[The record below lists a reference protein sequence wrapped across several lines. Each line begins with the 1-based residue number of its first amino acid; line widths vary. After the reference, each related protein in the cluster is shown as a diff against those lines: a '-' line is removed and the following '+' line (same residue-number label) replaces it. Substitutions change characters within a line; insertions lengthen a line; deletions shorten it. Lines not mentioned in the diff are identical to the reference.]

1 MAYVVPD
8 YASPGD
14 QLDGRESELETLALL
29 RKRLPSAYVIFH
41 SVHWTNAWRKTP
53 LFGEADFIV
62 VNVEGSV
69 LVIEQK
75 RGSLEESRC
84 GLGKRYGTDL
94 KSVPSQIH
102 RTLDGLRDK
111 FKRQTGHSLKLDYLL
126 FCPDH
131 RVKNLAAAGLDTE
144 RIVDARDAGLLPER
158 IVELLPEGAPSP
170 MADRVRRFLEQRLN
184 LIPDIHASLSAHERH
199 YARSSGALSE
209 SIGNI
214 SGRPLR
220 LAVRGTAGC
229 GKSLVAVKAYRDAVA
244 AGKRPLLLCFNRDL
258 KEKMK
263 AAGGAGGIVETW
275 YGAIAEVLKATGRPL
290 DHSAQVNWDKAVE
303 DVLDGEVPD
312 EWRFDVLIVDEG
324 QDFDPGWSDMIDLFA
339 GPQSDRLWLD
349 DPDQTIRQGVS
360 RSSEAFPGI
369 GWTGYRARSN
379 YRSPRSIARY
389 IKDLLPKFDFEAAN
403 PLPGSDVGVTRIVD
417 RNDTARTVGSIATE
431 LIRHGYKQENL
442 IVLSLRGLKTA
453 TLGGASSCGTQ
464 ALRRPTGTYDL
475 FGNQLWTPGKLRF
488 DTIRRYKGQQDAAVI
503 LTDVDAPDDPE
514 RMDEW
519 ERLMF
524 AALTRA
530 TDRVEIVAFGAT
542 ADRLAGV

>member
-1 MAYVVPD
+1 MMAYLVP
-8 YASPGD
+8 ALPAAPG
-14 QLDGRESELETLALL
+14 LDGRQAELETLTLL
-29 RKRLPSAYVIFH
+29 RNNLSQAYTIYH
-41 SVHWTNAWRKTP
+41 SVHWTKAQSAVP
-53 LFGEADFIV
+53 MFGEADFVIV
-62 VNVEGSV
+62 NPGGSI

-75 RGSLEESRC
+75 RGPLVEGDE
-84 GLGKRYGTDL
+84 GLHKRYGNSL
-94 KSVPSQIH
+94 KSVPVQIH

-111 FKRQTGHSLKLDYLL
+111 FKHQTGYALKLDYLL

-131 RVKNLAAAGLDTE
+131 RVINLAAAGLDTE
-144 RIVDARDAGLLPER
+144 RIVDARDAEGLVER
-158 IVELLPEGAPSP
+158 ITALLPEGSPQP
-170 MADRVRRFLEQRLN
+170 MAERVCRFLEQTLD
-184 LIPDIHASLSAHERH
+184 LIPDIHANLSAQTRH
-199 YARSSGALSE
+199 YARATGGLAE

-244 AGKRPLLLCFNRDL
+244 VGKRPLLLCFNRDL

-263 AAGGAGGIVETW
+263 AAGGAGGVVETW

-290 DHSAQVNWDKAVE
+290 DHATQVNWDKAVE
-303 DVLDGEVPD
+303 DVLDGDVPD

-349 DPDQTIRQGVS
+349 DPDQTIRQGVVPS
-360 RSSEAFPGI
+360 NDGFPAP
-369 GWTGYRARSN
+369 GWTGYRTRCN

-389 IKDLLPKFDFEAAN
+389 IKDLLPRFEFDAAN
-403 PLPGSDVGVTRIVD
+403 PLPGSDVGVTRISD
-417 RNDTARTVGSIATE
+417 KGATAQTVGTVAAE
-431 LIRHGYKQENL
+431 LIGRGYKQEDI
-442 IVLSLRGLKTA
+442 IVLSLLGLKSA
-453 TLGGASSCGTQ
+453 TLSAAASCGNQT
-464 ALRRPTGTYDL
+464 LRRPTGTYDL

-503 LTDVDAPDDPE
+503 LTDVDAPKDPE

-524 AALTRA
+524 SSLTRA
-530 TDRVEIVAFGAT
+530 TDRVEIVALGAT
-542 ADRLAGV
+542 ADLLAGV